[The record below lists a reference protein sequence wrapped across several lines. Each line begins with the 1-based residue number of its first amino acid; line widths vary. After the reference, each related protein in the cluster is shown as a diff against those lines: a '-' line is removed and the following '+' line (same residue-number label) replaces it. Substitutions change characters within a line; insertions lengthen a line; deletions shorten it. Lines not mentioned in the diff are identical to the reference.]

1 MVQRKKDDVRKAIL
15 DAAFRLFSKQGYS
28 TTTVPQI
35 AREAGMSTANVYVY
49 FSSKL
54 DMLFTIYG
62 PWLQE
67 RLDKLDRVL
76 ARIKDPRERLQR
88 LLMTLWR
95 ELPRESNGFA
105 NNVMQAVSTSGA
117 DGDYSPQ
124 LREFFQERVAGWVRS
139 CMAIDER
146 EATLVASVM
155 LMAFD
160 GFAMNVRLVHG
171 VACNAQMAE
180 LLSRLLLP
188 ADAQAAQGVDP
199 TVATSLRGPGRVGR
213 RAPSR

>member
-15 DAAFRLFSKQGYS
+15 DAAFQLFSTQGYS
-28 TTTVPQI
+28 ATTIPQI

-67 RLDKLDRVL
+67 RLDRLERVL
-76 ARIKDPRERLQR
+76 TRIKDPRERFRR
-88 LLMTLWR
+88 LLLALWR

-117 DGDYSPQ
+117 DGDYSPE
-124 LREFFQERVAGWVRS
+124 LREFFQSRVAGWVRQCLS
-139 CMAIDER
+139 IDER
-146 EATLVASVM
+146 EATLVASVL

-180 LLSRLLLP
+180 LVSRLLVST
-188 ADAQAAQGVDP
+188 DFAAAPGV
-199 TVATSLRGPGRVGR
+199 GPDR
-213 RAPSR
+213 STN

>member
-15 DAAFRLFSKQGYS
+15 GAAFRLFSTQGYS
-28 TTTVPQI
+28 TTTIPQV

-54 DMLFTIYG
+54 EMLFTIYG

-67 RLDKLDRVL
+67 RLDRLERVL
-76 ARIKDPRERLQR
+76 ARIKDPRERLRR
-88 LLMTLWR
+88 LLIALWR

-117 DGDYSPQ
+117 DGDYSPE
-124 LREFFQERVAGWVRS
+124 LREFFQTRVAGWVRQ
-139 CMAIDER
+139 CLDIDER
-146 EATLVASVM
+146 EATMIASVL

-180 LLSRLLLP
+180 LVSRLLVPTDL
-188 ADAQAAQGVDP
+188 AAAPGAGP
-199 TVATSLRGPGRVGR
+199 EHSTGLRGSGRSQRSASAG
-213 RAPSR
+213 